1 MAHEPVHA
9 YKQEERV
16 PMSYSPAA
24 ERYSPVHAAT
34 FAVPVGLR
42 TCLPA
47 TQFISNSSSIL
58 HFTRITTID
67 ILIPQAAK
75 PWAKPAGGPVAIVR
89 RHAHDSLLAC
99 IQSLLSEPSFSLLC
113 FPFPPC
119 SAGCRMHTHTHE
131 LQNSAPPRLPD
142 SPPLHTSPSL
152 NFAPRAETNHCS
164 RPTGQPLDQ
173 QDAQTEPFFI
183 ILSHP
188 SPP

>member
-1 MAHEPVHA
+1 MQLPLQYRWDSEPVFPLH
-9 YKQEERV
+9 
-16 PMSYSPAA
+16 
-24 ERYSPVHAAT
+24 
-34 FAVPVGLR
+34 
-42 TCLPA
+42 
-47 TQFISNSSSIL
+47 NSSQIPPQFSTLPGL
-58 HFTRITTID
+58 HTID

>member
-24 ERYSPVHAAT
+24 ERNSPVHAAT

-58 HFTRITTID
+58 HFTRVTYHRHFNSSSS
-67 ILIPQAAK
+67 QALG
-75 PWAKPAGGPVAIVR
+75 KPAGGPVPQVAMVR

-99 IQSLLSEPSFSLLC
+99 IQSLLSEPSLSLLC

-142 SPPLHTSPSL
+142 SPPLSTPHPPSISPLVQKRTTVRDLPASRSISRMPRPSL
-152 NFAPRAETNHCS
+152 FS
-164 RPTGQPLDQ
+164 L
-173 QDAQTEPFFI
+173 F
-183 ILSHP
+183 
-188 SPP
+188 

>member
-1 MAHEPVHA
+1 
-9 YKQEERV
+9 
-16 PMSYSPAA
+16 MSYSPAA
-24 ERYSPVHAAT
+24 ERNSPVHAAT

-142 SPPLHTSPSL
+142 SPPLSTPHPPSISPLVQKRTTVRDQPASRSISRMPRPSL
-152 NFAPRAETNHCS
+152 FS
-164 RPTGQPLDQ
+164 L
-173 QDAQTEPFFI
+173 F
-183 ILSHP
+183 
-188 SPP
+188 